1 MANKNPPNSGS
12 GAGLF
17 LLLLAPLCGGAVFLV
32 PALMASVGF
41 AAISAFFFNPLVQ
54 LGALIIV
61 GYLGYFVWKRK
72 SSKAQSQIAAG
83 RIQEK

>member
-1 MANKNPPNSGS
+1 MANKNPPTSGS

-17 LLLLAPLCGGAVFLV
+17 LLLLAPLCCGAVFLV

-41 AAISAFFFNPLVQ
+41 AAISAFVFNPLVQ
-54 LGALIIV
+54 VGALIIV

-83 RIQEK
+83 RMQEK